1 MMIKSRIWRALPLA
15 LLPLTAGACGLLDVN
30 DPTVIEESDI
40 ANPMGAD
47 MLRAEA
53 VTALFNAATY
63 GAWYSGMLAD
73 EFTSYPSANVIN
85 GASTNASYTIDTRD
99 LRTPDGIRLSNTVYS
114 NWQSTRL
121 DATYALNW
129 YLRHGTPEQR
139 PYVGQVRA
147 VRGHTMVALAEQVC
161 SGFSLH
167 EFDWDKPV
175 FGPPLST
182 DEVFAR
188 AVVELDSAVAAAADS
203 ARFLHFAQV
212 TLGRAHLGLGEF
224 EKAAEAVQGVPTDFV
239 FNAEYGSSPG
249 KTNRLRFTRST
260 SATAN
265 NQSVADNEGGN
276 GLDFVSANDPRV
288 QVTLL
293 GMERDGVTPLYVA
306 TKYNSTTATM
316 AIASGIEARLIEAE
330 AALRRNDPSW
340 LTILN
345 DLRSDPVAPA
355 GLDPLV
361 DPVDPD
367 ARVDL
372 LFRERA
378 FWLFGTGHRLGD
390 LRRLV
395 KHYGRDAESVFPT
408 GDHHTGRKYGTDISL
423 SFDHKGEEQAGT
435 GVIGCID

>member
-1 MMIKSRIWRALPLA
+1 MMKSKIWRALPLA

-30 DPTVIEESDI
+30 DPTVIEENDI
-40 ANPMGAD
+40 ANPTGANL
-47 MLRAEA
+47 LRAEA
-53 VTALFNAATY
+53 VTSLFNAASY

-73 EFTSYPSANVIN
+73 EFFAFPSANVMN
-85 GASTNASYTIDTRD
+85 GASTWALYSIDSRH
-99 LRTPDGIRLSNTVYS
+99 LRTPDGIRLSKTVYEA
-114 NWQSTRL
+114 WQDTRMA
-121 DATYALNW
+121 ATHALNW
-129 YLRHGTPEQR
+129 YLRHGTAAER
-139 PYVGQVRA
+139 PYVGQLRA

-161 SGFSLH
+161 SGFAIH

-175 FGPPLST
+175 FGPPLTT
-182 DEVFAR
+182 DQVFAK
-188 AVVELDSAVAAAADS
+188 AVAELDSAVAAAADS
-203 ARFLHFAQV
+203 ARFLHFAKV
-212 TLGRAHLGLGEF
+212 TLGRAYLGLGEF
-224 EKAAEAVQGVPTDFV
+224 DKAAQAVQGVPTEFV
-239 FNAEYGSSPG
+239 FNGEYGASPG

-265 NQSVADNEGGN
+265 NQSVADNEAGV

-288 QVTLL
+288 QVTAL
-293 GMERDGVTPLYVA
+293 GLARDNTTMLYVA

-316 AIASGIEARLIEAE
+316 AIANGIEARLIEAE
-330 AALRRNDPSW
+330 AALRNNDPSW

-345 DLRSDPVAPA
+345 DLRASSVAPA

-361 DPVDPD
+361 DPGTPD

-395 KHYGRDAESVFPT
+395 KHYGRDPESVFPS
-408 GDHHTGRKYGTDISL
+408 GAYHLGGVYGSDMSL
-423 SFDHKGEEQAGT
+423 SFDPKGEEQANT
-435 GVIGCID
+435 GVTGCID